1 MGINQGLS
9 KEIKACRKPFAL
21 SVPNRCVPQSP
32 TGHGG
37 PGKFARQSEFTCPR
51 PAPDGWRTL
60 APAANRIDSNQRPG
74 ALYRQRAFGHVAYE
88 IRRRS
93 KKRISEIAASR
104 IIDRSTSF
112 RSSAPPSPWL
122 RWARPIFRS
131 TQASTCLGVPGPTD
145 GGCVCALVT
154 IWLVNHQ
161 SNAVAYPPL
170 PSKFRPQ
177 HRHKSNRR
185 RCCGT
190 QATPTTRGHLD
201 RVRFGW
207 GRSSDRSL
215 QNSLDGPARAQTGQ
229 GASVAKR
236 RR

>member
-1 MGINQGLS
+1 MHKISTPKAVRAVCS
-9 KEIKACRKPFAL
+9 KPLRASI
-21 SVPNRCVPQSP
+21 PNRTRRPRKICQTERIHVPAI
-32 TGHGG
+32 G
-37 PGKFARQSEFTCPR
+37 PRWLAHTVARSESNR
-51 PAPDGWRTL
+51 IN
-60 APAANRIDSNQRPG
+60 APARFTVSAPSDTSLTKYDVE
-74 ALYRQRAFGHVAYE
+74 A
-88 IRRRS
+88 RR
-93 KKRISEIAASR
+93 RISEIAASR

-122 RWARPIFRS
+122 RWARPIYRS
-131 TQASTCLGVPGPTD
+131 THASTCLGVPGPTD

-190 QATPTTRGHLD
+190 QATPATRGHLD

-215 QNSLDGPARAQTGQ
+215 QDSLDGPARAQTGQ